1 MQLDSWSYEIPFDI
15 QSDSEW
21 KIETTGDLCYAY
33 PESGT
38 GNATVKLCI
47 VDNDDDMSRTGEL
60 RVIFPKDSSKNKT
73 YQLKQMCVADYGEN
87 SVTINSGNRIYA
99 VGYGYN
105 ANAGY
110 ASVDAVKKPI
120 LRFAKAAED
129 EVIVIGSGSSTFEI
143 QTYTGSSIS
152 KISNDLST
160 KAHLSGNVGGFT
172 GEIKA
177 SFDDKTFSSNNYEY
191 ALTYI
196 DMAIEYLYCDANL
209 EEMRDSAE
217 YMTAAA
223 YKAINGLSKTY
234 AGKAGIKKVLQ
245 DYGTHMV
252 VRSKMG
258 GRLTYSMWLD
268 ISKVTSAYDIT
279 AFAEASYKSKVG
291 NLDTGASVDE
301 TYKKSYEQ
309 NASKCNKK
317 LAVLG
322 GDRTLATKLSRDFS
336 EENLNAWSESLTT
349 ENMALVGFS
358 DANES
363 LIPLYELVDEEKY
376 PQRYAE
382 FKAYMEGQE
391 IAQDFPTIA
400 MTYDCGTAAKITI
413 PEFGTDSVASL
424 IKEVSVDGQAVAE
437 ICEEYIPVINKNE
450 RVKVVYP
457 VLNNRTYY
465 NMGYFLG
472 DESHQ
477 PARVSWVDND
487 LTITTYSEEAY
498 GANDV
503 IYIKGSNITSS
514 APDGKVFDGTVKDKT
529 MKGLWGGTE
538 VYEYPL
544 VKIFNHV
551 WTRMDYQGITCSD
564 GTEIAGRLASGG
576 SFNYPYEDS
585 RVAVYKNG
593 DTTKYY
599 YSRSAAALEQLA
611 PAGWR
616 VASSADYQSVKS
628 TLGSNGFS
636 LPALALNPEGVTG
649 FNVDYSGWCVG
660 DVVNEGR
667 FHYYFYEYRNSYPEG
682 MKADY
687 HTSDSC
693 HVLFQKSGVMT
704 IEAINDDYAL
714 SIRLIQE

>member
-21 KIETTGDLCYAY
+21 KIETTGDFCYAY

-60 RVIFPKDSSKNKT
+60 RVIFPKDSSKNKI

-498 GANDV
+498 GTNDV

-529 MKGLWGGTE
+529 MTGINGYN

-551 WTRMDYQGITCSD
+551 WTRMDYQGTTCSD
-564 GTEIAGRLASGG
+564 GTDVHNGGASSTWFWSDTYVVGG
-576 SFNYPYEDS
+576 N
-585 RVAVYKNG
+585 
-593 DTTKYY
+593 TKAHKIF
-599 YSRSAAALEQLA
+599 YSLGAAALEQLA

-616 VASSADYQSVKS
+616 VASSADYRSLQS
-628 TLGSNGFS
+628 TLGSNGYS

-649 FNVDYSGWCVG
+649 FNVDYRGWCLG
-660 DVVNEGR
+660 EEGER
-667 FHYYFYEYRNSYPEG
+667 YGEHYYVQRYVDRSDE
-682 MKADY
+682 ADY
-687 HTSDSC
+687 YTSDRYRVS
-693 HVLFQKSGVMT
+693 FQKNGVM
-704 IEAINDDYAL
+704 AIKETNDIDAL